1 MLSQQIQVY
10 ECEECGGRLMG
21 ITCTQCGLVHDDECK
36 LQFEDTHNPIYNLRI
51 FKRPKTYE
59 FTPSIE
65 EKYNPLFRL
74 PISFPNAHE
83 LKVKTDARGL
93 PRTHDDFSYE
103 LDKYAKEYR
112 LTDKET
118 DTLKKISISFLKE
131 MKHRTQAF
139 RRVFDFFYSQAVLKT
154 METRSPGA
162 RLCCRKIYELA
173 MVYKPSIYELRDLLF
188 VTVKGFPVPCKPELR
203 HLVVELESTG
213 RDRAVTI
220 AMYIKTI
227 YGAKSKEYAHFCG
240 ENRLIHKK
248 L

>member
-1 MLSQQIQVY
+1 MLSQPMQVY

-36 LQFEDTHNPIYNLRI
+36 LQFEDTHNPKYLVTFRKPRIDVNYFIKGTYNSLI
-51 FKRPKTYE
+51 FL
-59 FTPSIE
+59 
-65 EKYNPLFRL
+65 PL
-74 PISFPNAHE
+74 SFPNAHE

-112 LTDKET
+112 LTEKET
-118 DTLKKISISFLKE
+118 DTLKSISISFLKE

-173 MVYKPSIYELRDLLF
+173 MVYKSSIYELRDLLF

-213 RDRAVTI
+213 RDRVVTI